1 MDSDGYEIETHV
13 GRRRAMRYH
22 FWIDH
27 EILRYPWTNFDEIAP
42 GVFRSNHPTRAR
54 FKAYAERGI
63 KTILTLRGGEDRP
76 HHLLEV
82 EACRDFGLTFECVPM
97 SARHAPT
104 VAQLS
109 AVFEVLDRIERP
121 FLIHCKSGA
130 DRTGLVSA
138 IYLMHYENIP
148 FDQARVQLSFRY
160 IHIRRSQTGILDVFL
175 EAFAARHAETGIGI
189 RDWIMTEYDEA
200 ALTASFDQRQR
211 NLWPWEGWR
220 SGVS

>member
-1 MDSDGYEIETHV
+1 MDSDGYEIGTQK

-22 FWIDH
+22 FWVDH
-27 EILRYPWTNFDEIAP
+27 EILRYPWTNFAEIAP

-104 VAQLS
+104 VGQLR
-109 AVFEVLDRIERP
+109 AVFEALDRIERP
-121 FLIHCKSGA
+121 FLMHCKSGA

-138 IYLMHYENIP
+138 IYLLHYGGASL
-148 FDQARVQLSFRY
+148 DQAREQLSFRY
-160 IHIRRSQTGILDVFL
+160 IHIRRTQTGVLDFFL
-175 EAFAARHAETGIGI
+175 EAYAARFAETGIGI
-189 RDWIMTEYDEA
+189 RDWIMSEYDSK
-200 ALTASFDQRQR
+200 ALAQAFAKQPTFLGLRM
-211 NLWPWEGWR
+211 
-220 SGVS
+220 